1 MTKTEAFHKFNIIL
15 KNTRWSWSGIS
26 ADMKHVASTIWWDE
40 WRRDPDDGVYKTK
53 VTEEWNYDWK
63 LDKGNIERIEHF
75 KHCRDELN
83 SMFWVVFVIP
93 KKIIFDGP
101 REAEDHR
108 PFTKMMFRLTSF
120 DEETGLFTSESV
132 AETAGKYEELFL

>member
-1 MTKTEAFHKFNIIL
+1 
-15 KNTRWSWSGIS
+15 
-26 ADMKHVASTIWWDE
+26 MKHVASTIWWDE
-40 WRRDPDDGVYKTK
+40 WRRDPRDGVYKTK

-93 KKIIFDGP
+93 KK
-101 REAEDHR
+101 
-108 PFTKMMFRLTSF
+108 
-120 DEETGLFTSESV
+120 
-132 AETAGKYEELFL
+132 LFLMVQERQKIIGHLQNDV